1 MKEPCIQTESA
12 YNMAVTSKADGEII
26 ESDRDLITRNVGAD
40 FIVELSINTKPFGAR
55 RVVEAKVMSI
65 DAASKKIIHGD
76 LNTTQASSAPVPLLV
91 KEAVGL
97 FFDNFCHKMNLAF
110 NRIETEGREGSVT
123 FKIADDCPLNFES
136 TVSIDGESGELA
148 DYITYL
154 IEEQA
159 VNGNCNLTQKSRE
172 TLRYDQIH
180 FPLVS
185 QVATGGFGSKKGKKK
200 SQTMESFIKA
210 AVSPLSRLNISISIV
225 PIGQGKAYIVLGAL

>member
-1 MKEPCIQTESA
+1 
-12 YNMAVTSKADGEII
+12 
-26 ESDRDLITRNVGAD
+26 
-40 FIVELSINTKPFGAR
+40 
-55 RVVEAKVMSI
+55 
-65 DAASKKIIHGD
+65 
-76 LNTTQASSAPVPLLV
+76 
-91 KEAVGL
+91 
-97 FFDNFCHKMNLAF
+97 MNLAF